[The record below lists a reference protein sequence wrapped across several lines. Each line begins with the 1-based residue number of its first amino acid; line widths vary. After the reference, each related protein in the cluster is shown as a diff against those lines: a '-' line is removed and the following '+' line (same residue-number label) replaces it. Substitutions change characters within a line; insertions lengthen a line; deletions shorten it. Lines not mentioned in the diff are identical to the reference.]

1 MSFISY
7 AQNFEDIILWRAL
20 KHVRNGFYIDVGA
33 NDPAIDSVTKS
44 FYDQGWSGINIEP
57 LISHHADLQ
66 QERPRDINL
75 QCAAGEICGEIE
87 LWECDI
93 RGWATSDKS
102 VIALHEENGHVGV
115 FHKVPVL
122 PLSEIC
128 NANVKGEIH
137 FLKIDVEGFEK
148 TVLEGMD
155 FSHFRPWV
163 LVLEA
168 TRPNSAEEVYD
179 EWENIVL
186 SNNYLFAYTD
196 RLNRFYVASE
206 HSELLDAFHYPPN
219 VFDDFISVKQWT
231 AVLCMQQAEAKAE
244 KIAIKLTERNQEIDE
259 LQVSLTERATQQQA
273 LDANLQETTAQR
285 EQLKIQTK
293 RIQDEAVQREEKLRE
308 KETKQ
313 QELLLSLLEK
323 ETRLQEAATKLTER
337 KQEIDELQV
346 SLTERTAQQ
355 QALDANLQET
365 TAQREQLKIQMERIQ
380 DEAVQREELLREK
393 GESNNWLNNEW
404 NAAKQKVDELYQ
416 SNHHWWSMADQQS
429 KELEVRQAKIEEL
442 NHSSHHWWLEAE
454 RLTKELQTVH
464 NSTSWR
470 ITWPLRKLMQFFK
483 WLLWLPIRLALWL
496 IRLPKRT
503 VRWLLVK
510 MMSSVIKH
518 PALKVRAMNWLHNYP
533 NLKEKLRRLAP
544 ARGLIA
550 SQQNNLTTQGQFE
563 PTVSGNQGT
572 AVASDPSPL
581 TPNAHRIYGELK
593 AAIAQNQK
601 ENS

>member
-87 LWECDI
+87 LWECGI

-168 TRPNSAEEVYD
+168 TRPNSVEEVYD

-219 VFDDFISVKQWT
+219 VFDDFISAKQST

-244 KIAIKLTERNQEIDE
+244 KIAIKLTERN
-259 LQVSLTERATQQQA
+259 
-273 LDANLQETTAQR
+273 
-285 EQLKIQTK
+285 
-293 RIQDEAVQREEKLRE
+293 
-308 KETKQ
+308 
-313 QELLLSLLEK
+313 
-323 ETRLQEAATKLTER
+323 
-337 KQEIDELQV
+337 QEIDELQV

-533 NLKEKLRRLAP
+533 NLKEKLRRLAQ

-563 PTVSGNQGT
+563 PTVSGNQHT

-593 AAIAQNQK
+593 AAITQNQK